1 MENLE
6 LYEKVRQVPNEAQRE
21 ITGGKLNGKTDINP
35 MWRIKKLTEV
45 FGPCGVGWKTKIT
58 NKWTEAGANGEIA
71 AFVDIELY
79 IKQNGQWSEPIFGTG
94 GSMLVNTEKGKLV
107 TNDECFKMAY
117 TDAISVACKSLG
129 FGADVYWNSDAT
141 KYPQTKK
148 DIVICDRCG
157 SEIKPVK
164 KDGRIVSAEEI
175 KQSCKGLCI
184 DCYKDET
191 KPKEVEVENE

>member
-35 MWRIKKLTEV
+35 MWRIKKLTEI
-45 FGPCGVGWKTKIT
+45 FGLCGVGWKTKIT
-58 NKWTEAGANGEIA
+58 NKWTEIGANGEIA

-94 GSMLVNTEKGKLV
+94 GSMLVNTEKSKLV

-129 FGADVYWNSDAT
+129 FGADIYWNSDAT
-141 KYPQTKK
+141 KYSQTKK
-148 DIVICDRCG
+148 ENVTCDRCG

-175 KQSCKGLCI
+175 KQSCRGLCI
-184 DCYKDET
+184 DCYKDES
-191 KPKEVEVENE
+191 KPKKVEVE

>member
-6 LYEKVRQVPNEAQRE
+6 LYEKVRNVPIEAQRE

-35 MWRIKKLTEV
+35 MWRIKKLTEI
-45 FGPCGVGWKTKIT
+45 FGLCGVGWKTKIV
-58 NKWTEAGANGEIA
+58 NKWLETGANGEIA

-79 IKQNGQWSEPIFGTG
+79 IKQDGQWSDAILGTG
-94 GSMLVNTEKGKLV
+94 GSMLINTEKGKLT

-129 FGADVYWNSDAT
+129 FGADIYWNSDAT
-141 KYPQTKK
+141 KYTKYGQEK
-148 DIVICDRCG
+148 KVICDRCG

-164 KDGRIVSAEEI
+164 KGGKIVLAEEI
-175 KQSCKGLCI
+175 KKSCNGLCI
-184 DCYKDET
+184 DCYKEET
-191 KPKEVEVENE
+191 MVKEVEVE